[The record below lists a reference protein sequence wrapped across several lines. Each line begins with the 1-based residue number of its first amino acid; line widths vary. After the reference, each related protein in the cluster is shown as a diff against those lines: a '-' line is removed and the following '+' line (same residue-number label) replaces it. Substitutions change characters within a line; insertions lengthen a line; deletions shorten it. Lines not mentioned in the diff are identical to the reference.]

1 MSEELKPS
9 KKDKNN
15 YHSKN
20 FKKLNDA
27 IKYRDSLCVKN
38 EYGDLEF
45 SDECPHCHNDSIKY
59 DDTYEDKY

>member
-45 SDECPHCHNDSIKY
+45 SIEKYNDLYCKY
-59 DDTYEDKY
+59 FEEKE